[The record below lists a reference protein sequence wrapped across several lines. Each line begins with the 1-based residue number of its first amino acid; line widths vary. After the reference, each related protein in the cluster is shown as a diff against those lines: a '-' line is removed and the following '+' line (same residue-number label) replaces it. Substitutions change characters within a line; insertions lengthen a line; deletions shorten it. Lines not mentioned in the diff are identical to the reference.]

1 MTVWRLEIARL
12 WRTRRLVALL
22 GVFLVLGFGE
32 PVLTYYLPQLV
43 NGETNGI
50 KIVIPPATPAQALKG
65 FSQNAAQLGI
75 LVVVIVAAASVAL
88 DARPA
93 LASFYRTRIR
103 CPSLLILPRATAVAV
118 ASVVGLVLGSAA
130 AWYETRVLIGYL
142 SPARLAAGCG
152 LEALWLVFSV
162 VVVTTWATLVRSVL
176 AVAGW
181 SLATLLVLALL
192 DSITAVAPW
201 APTALASG
209 IQDLLPGGGGV
220 PWRAVAVTA
229 AATALLLAVATRL
242 ARSRRSDR

>member
-209 IQDLLPGGGGV
+209 IQDLLPGGGG
-220 PWRAVAVTA
+220 AVTA

-242 ARSRRSDR
+242 AGSRRSDR

>member
-201 APTALASG
+201 APTA
-209 IQDLLPGGGGV
+209 
-220 PWRAVAVTA
+220 

-242 ARSRRSDR
+242 AGSRRSDR